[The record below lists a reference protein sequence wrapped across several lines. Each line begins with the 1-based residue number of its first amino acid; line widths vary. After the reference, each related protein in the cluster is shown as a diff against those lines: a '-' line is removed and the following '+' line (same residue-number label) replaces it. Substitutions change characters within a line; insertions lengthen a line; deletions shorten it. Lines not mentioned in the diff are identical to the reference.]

1 MKILCVIQRFYPA
14 IGGAENLMK
23 QYLDY
28 LSLNHDVTVYTSNA
42 EYLSDFWNAT
52 TKNNI
57 IDTNKNYKIH
67 RFKILIPSDISPN
80 EFTFPFAISS
90 FGPFCPKMWESL
102 LNMDEKFDLIIASSF
117 PYDHIIPAFLA
128 SQKFNIP
135 FIILPHIHLQFP
147 HLHFTATKLAILEN
161 SNLIIVN
168 TKEEK
173 NHLLKNKILDEKIFV
188 NPPSIL
194 TTFDESKLFDIRKKL
209 KIDPQSKI
217 ILFAGT
223 KFVDKGAM
231 CLVDAIEQLRA
242 KNSLLDLILIGPK
255 SKEFSNFLKQKSE
268 ITRQHVHD
276 LGIVDDDEKTSIF
289 HSCDIFAM
297 PSRSESFGLVYLEA
311 WLHKK
316 PVIGCN
322 IDAVK
327 NLIDHNK
334 NGLLVKFGDINELSL
349 AVNTLLDS
357 DMAKKLGFEGYKKLL
372 EQYDSKKLCKVFENI
387 CMSIIKY

>member
-223 KFVDKGAM
+223 KFVDKGVM

-255 SKEFSNFLKQKSE
+255 SQEFSNFLKQKSQ
-268 ITRQHVHD
+268 ITRQHVYD

>member
-1 MKILCVIQRFYPA
+1 
-14 IGGAENLMK
+14 
-23 QYLDY
+23 
-28 LSLNHDVTVYTSNA
+28 
-42 EYLSDFWNAT
+42 
-52 TKNNI
+52 
-57 IDTNKNYKIH
+57 
-67 RFKILIPSDISPN
+67 
-80 EFTFPFAISS
+80 
-90 FGPFCPKMWESL
+90 MWESL

-223 KFVDKGAM
+223 KFVDKGVM

-255 SKEFSNFLKQKSE
+255 SQEFSNFLKQKSQ
-268 ITRQHVHD
+268 ITRQHVYD

-311 WLHKK
+311 WISWCWSLSVSSQVHG
-316 PVIGCN
+316 PVI
-322 IDAVK
+322 
-327 NLIDHNK
+327 
-334 NGLLVKFGDINELSL
+334 
-349 AVNTLLDS
+349 
-357 DMAKKLGFEGYKKLL
+357 
-372 EQYDSKKLCKVFENI
+372 
-387 CMSIIKY
+387 